1 MKKINILLLFSLL
14 IVVFTFTQ
22 CLKLDDPVPS
32 EPEKTSELEISSDFN
47 WSTNRQVELKLGG
60 IPGAVDN
67 QKTLIVRN
75 GNKVFLKQ
83 LYNIN
88 QNLQQTIIV
97 PVHIQELT
105 MQFGNFSKTFGEV
118 STAIEYSFVPDVEE
132 PSK

>member
-14 IVVFTFTQ
+14 IVVFTLTQ
-22 CLKLDDPVPS
+22 CLKLDDPIPS
-32 EPEKTSELEISSDFN
+32 EPEKTSELKISPDFN
-47 WSTNRQVELKLGG
+47 WSTIRQVELKLEG

-118 STAIEYSFVPDVEE
+118 SMTIEYSFVPEVEE
-132 PSK
+132 LSK